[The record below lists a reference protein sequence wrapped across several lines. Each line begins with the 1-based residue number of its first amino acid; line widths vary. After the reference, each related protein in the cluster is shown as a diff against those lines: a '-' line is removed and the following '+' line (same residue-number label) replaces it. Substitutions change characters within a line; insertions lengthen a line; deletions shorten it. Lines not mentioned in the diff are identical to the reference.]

1 MPQFSHLPEKPSE
14 WDFVHQASESCSES
28 DVSSIFEE
36 SSTSPKQF
44 NQEELSDLI
53 RDLNL
58 SKEASEVL
66 ASRLK
71 DKKCLSVGMKVT
83 FYRTRESD
91 LLPYYRSEG
100 LVFCS
105 DVEGLLLKMGI
116 PEYKPQD
123 WRLFIDSSKRSLKC
137 VLLHNGNKYASI
149 PIGHSTLLKEIYN
162 NIKRVLEKL
171 NYCDHQWLIC
181 VDLKMVSF
189 LLGQQSGYTKYPCF
203 ICLWDSRAR
212 SDHWVKKKWPE
223 RITLTV
229 NECNFINEPLVPREK
244 IILPPLHIKLG
255 IMKQFVKALPVHG
268 NCFNYI
274 CRVFPGMS
282 NEKLKAGIFDGPQ
295 IRKLMNDPNFTAS
308 MTEKEFAAWI
318 SFTVVVK
325 NFLGNNKANNY
336 IQIVEDMLSKF
347 QSLGAKIHYLFS
359 HLDRFPEN
367 LGELSEEQG
376 ERFRQDIKVMEER
389 YQGRWDTHMMVD
401 YCWNLQR
408 HKPFA
413 PHARK
418 SYKRRLVS

>member
-1 MPQFSHLPEKPSE
+1 
-14 WDFVHQASESCSES
+14 
-28 DVSSIFEE
+28 
-36 SSTSPKQF
+36 
-44 NQEELSDLI
+44 
-53 RDLNL
+53 
-58 SKEASEVL
+58 
-66 ASRLK
+66 
-71 DKKCLSVGMKVT
+71 
-83 FYRTRESD
+83 
-91 LLPYYRSEG
+91 
-100 LVFCS
+100 
-105 DVEGLLLKMGI
+105 
-116 PEYKPQD
+116 
-123 WRLFIDSSKRSLKC
+123 
-137 VLLHNGNKYASI
+137 
-149 PIGHSTLLKEIYN
+149 
-162 NIKRVLEKL
+162 
-171 NYCDHQWLIC
+171 
-181 VDLKMVSF
+181 MVNF

-212 SDHWVKKKWPE
+212 SDHWVKKEWPE

-229 NECNFINEPLVPREK
+229 NECNVINEPLVPREK

-347 QSLGAKIHYLFS
+347 QSLGAKMSIKIHYLFS

-376 ERFRQDIKVMEER
+376 ERFHQDIKVMEER
-389 YQGRWDTHMMVD
+389 YQGRWDTHMMAD

-418 SYKRRLVS
+418 SYKRRLVL